1 MAADNRAQRLERWG
15 RMSTEDL
22 EKIIQDDLA
31 AETRDQE
38 MIFEVLEVLAERN
51 KPNRRKDADT
61 AWKEFIGYY
70 CTDSGEDI
78 PAYDDIELAEKK
90 KPVTPFLKK
99 ALRISAAVLA
109 AIILLGAVPTA
120 FGVDNYFTIFAQWT
134 EDVFYFVRP
143 HTTEGT
149 EPIESTIA
157 FEIENSLDGL
167 KQAAL
172 MLTSK
177 SIIPTWMP
185 EGYALDRLETSQS
198 DDYFTIDAQFK
209 YNDKYILIHISRE
222 PTDSS
227 ANYEKDETPVEIY
240 SVNEINHY
248 IMQNNRNLLCAWAI
262 DNVACTIYGDLSLD
276 ELYMI
281 IDSIYDEG

>member
-1 MAADNRAQRLERWG
+1 MDVENCAQRLERW
-15 RMSTEDL
+15 RQMSTEDL

-31 AETRDQE
+31 VETQDQE

-61 AWKEFIGYY
+61 AWKEFIDYY
-70 CTDSGEDI
+70 YTDSGEDTS
-78 PAYDDIELAEKK
+78 AYDDVELAEKK

-99 ALRISAAVLA
+99 ALRISAAVLVA
-109 AIILLGAVPTA
+109 VILLGAVPTA
-120 FGVDNYFTIFAQWT
+120 FGVENFFTIFAQWT
-134 EDVFYFVRP
+134 ESVFSFVRP

-185 EGYALDRLETSQS
+185 EGYVLDRLETSQS
-198 DDYFTIDAQFK
+198 DYYSTIDARFK
-209 YNDKYILIHISRE
+209 YNDKYSLTYHLMYPIECISSFCVVEHIQHKNKLSKEVTGSARMDM
-222 PTDSS
+222 PSQS
-227 ANYEKDETPVEIY
+227 KHANYIY
-240 SVNEINHY
+240 
-248 IMQNNRNLLCAWAI
+248 C
-262 DNVACTIYGDLSLD
+262 
-276 ELYMI
+276 
-281 IDSIYDEG
+281 